1 MSKSR
6 KLVIWTLVLG
16 MFSMV
21 PGTSLAAGPPIKI
34 GLSTY
39 LTGPVALIGKW
50 ITDNTKMAVDEI
62 NAAGG
67 ILGRQITLIP
77 GDDMNETTTGYTLVR
92 RFIDRDKIDFLIG
105 PDASAITLSVYPL
118 TQKAGIVQL
127 TTSVNPQITRK
138 GNPWIFRLRPHQE
151 ASWAILIKYVVENMK
166 VKDIGIIH
174 VDTDYGIGAGDA
186 GEKALAAYGIKPL
199 IRLQSTAQDV
209 DFSSHIL
216 RLKKAG
222 VKAIFMTSVGR
233 GLEAI
238 ATFVQQKHQ
247 LGLNAFIVEDMTAN
261 IEKTLEILGNDR
273 KLRDGDLTGLIYTP
287 LDKTPAV
294 YAKTEKFQKLYGYN
308 PDDHGMACYD
318 AVYLIKAAAERAGT
332 IDDKAKVR
340 DALRGIKY
348 QGVCGLFDFDQN
360 GDGIWEGWLLDV
372 KDGKMRIISDKK
384 IVYRPTK

>member
-1 MSKSR
+1 MFKSR
-6 KLVIWTLVLG
+6 RLVIWTLVLG
-16 MFSMV
+16 V
-21 PGTSLAAGPPIKI
+21 LLVLPGTSLAAGPPIKI

-39 LTGPVALIGKW
+39 LTGPNALVGKW
-50 ITDNTKMAVDEI
+50 INDNTKMAVDEI
-62 NAAGG
+62 NASGG
-67 ILGRQITLIP
+67 ILGRQIVLIP
-77 GDDMNETTTGYTLVR
+77 GDDMGETTTGYTLAR

-118 TQKAGIVQL
+118 TQKAGVIQL
-127 TTSVNPQITRK
+127 TTSVNPHITRK

-151 ASWAILIKYVVENMK
+151 ASWAILIKYAVENMK
-166 VKDIGIIH
+166 IKDFGIIG
-174 VDTDYGIGAGDA
+174 VDTDYGIGGGNA
-186 GEKALAAYGIKPL
+186 GEKALGDYGIKSK

-209 DFSSHIL
+209 DFSSHLL
-216 RLKKAG
+216 RMKQAG
-222 VKAIFMTSVGR
+222 VKAILMTNVGR

-247 LGLNAFIVEDMTAN
+247 LGLNAPIIEDMTAN
-261 IEKTLEILGNDR
+261 IEKTLTILGNDR
-273 KLRDGDLTGLIYTP
+273 KLRDGDVTGLIYTP
-287 LDKTPAV
+287 LDKTPRV
-294 YAKTEKFQKLYGYN
+294 YEKTEKFRKVYSYD
-308 PDDHGMACYD
+308 PDDHGMASYD
-318 AVYLIKAAAERAGT
+318 AVYLLKAAAERAGT

>member
-1 MSKSR
+1 MFKSKR
-6 KLVIWTLVLG
+6 LVIWTLVLG
-16 MFSMV
+16 VLLAV
-21 PGTSLAAGPPIKI
+21 PGTSLAAGSPIKI

-39 LTGPVALIGKW
+39 LTGPFALIGKW

-67 ILGRQITLIP
+67 ILGRQLVLIP
-77 GDDMNETTTGYTLVR
+77 GDDMGETTTGYTLVR

-199 IRLQSTAQDV
+199 IRLRSTAQDV
-209 DFSSHIL
+209 DFSSQIL
-216 RLKKAG
+216 RMKKAG
-222 VKAIFMTSVGR
+222 VKVILMTSVGR

-238 ATFVQQKHQ
+238 ATFVQQRNQ
-247 LGLNAFIVEDMTAN
+247 QGLNAVIVEDMTAN

-294 YAKTEKFQKLYGYN
+294 YVKTEKFRKLYGYD

-348 QGVCGLFDFDQN
+348 SGVCGLFDFDQN
-360 GDGIWEGWLLDV
+360 GDGIWEGWLMDV
-372 KDGKMRIISDKK
+372 KDGKMRIISEKK
-384 IVYRPTK
+384 IVYQPKK